1 MLPSYVQT
9 ARTHTGCTAAV
20 QLLASWQLI
29 SRFFSL
35 HILTN
40 NNHLKLFLHQTP
52 IKTFPPFYE
61 SHFHMW
67 TFLSPFVKEVN
78 EFFFFFLRLLLRSC
92 SFEWFQD
99 LAVNCHMAVPS
110 KKVRWKLFTALQ
122 VFSLHSSESL
132 IITHLNYLDLKNR
145 V

>member
-1 MLPSYVQT
+1 MLQT
-9 ARTHTGCTAAV
+9 ACTHTGCTAAV

-52 IKTFPPFYE
+52 IKTFPPFYQ

-67 TFLSPFVKEVN
+67 IFLWPFVKEVN
-78 EFFFFFLRLLLRSC
+78 GFFFLFLQLLLRNC

-99 LAVNCHMAVPS
+99 LTVNFNMAVPS
-110 KKVRWKLFTALQ
+110 KKGQMKAIHSTARFQFALFRIANNYSLKLPGP
-122 VFSLHSSESL
+122 V
-132 IITHLNYLDLKNR
+132 IIKNW